1 MNVDQDSLFE
11 DMEYKEI
18 LVKEVK
24 ITSNLE
30 KMFKEVKHNIKI
42 KKIDETKITL
52 RNIGQVV
59 SKNETELKNVEQ
71 HHRDIDAEENN
82 VLKTLDDIKNNI
94 KSFEKLTRNK
104 FKKVV
109 ESEINAILEDLS
121 AIKVSKILN
130 LQGIYD
136 YCVQDEII

>member
-1 MNVDQDSLFE
+1 MTIFS
-11 DMEYKEI
+11 M
-18 LVKEVK
+18 
-24 ITSNLE
+24 
-30 KMFKEVKHNIKI
+30 
-42 KKIDETKITL
+42 
-52 RNIGQVV
+52 
-59 SKNETELKNVEQ
+59 
-71 HHRDIDAEENN
+71 EENN

-136 YCVQDEII
+136 YSVQDEII

>member
-1 MNVDQDSLFE
+1 M
-11 DMEYKEI
+11 I
-18 LVKEVK
+18 L
-24 ITSNLE
+24 
-30 KMFKEVKHNIKI
+30 
-42 KKIDETKITL
+42 KITL
-52 RNIGQVV
+52 
-59 SKNETELKNVEQ
+59 S
-71 HHRDIDAEENN
+71 
-82 VLKTLDDIKNNI
+82 I

-136 YCVQDEII
+136 YSVQDEII

>member
-1 MNVDQDSLFE
+1 M
-11 DMEYKEI
+11 
-18 LVKEVK
+18 
-24 ITSNLE
+24 
-30 KMFKEVKHNIKI
+30 
-42 KKIDETKITL
+42 
-52 RNIGQVV
+52 
-59 SKNETELKNVEQ
+59 
-71 HHRDIDAEENN
+71 
-82 VLKTLDDIKNNI
+82 DDIKNNI

-136 YCVQDEII
+136 YSVQDEII

>member
-1 MNVDQDSLFE
+1 M
-11 DMEYKEI
+11 
-18 LVKEVK
+18 
-24 ITSNLE
+24 
-30 KMFKEVKHNIKI
+30 
-42 KKIDETKITL
+42 
-52 RNIGQVV
+52 
-59 SKNETELKNVEQ
+59 
-71 HHRDIDAEENN
+71 
-82 VLKTLDDIKNNI
+82 LKTLDDIKNNI

-136 YCVQDEII
+136 YSVQDEII

>member
-1 MNVDQDSLFE
+1 MKQ
-11 DMEYKEI
+11 
-18 LVKEVK
+18 
-24 ITSNLE
+24 
-30 KMFKEVKHNIKI
+30 
-42 KKIDETKITL
+42 
-52 RNIGQVV
+52 
-59 SKNETELKNVEQ
+59 LKNVEQ

-136 YCVQDEII
+136 YSVQDEII

>member
-1 MNVDQDSLFE
+1 MKQ
-11 DMEYKEI
+11 
-18 LVKEVK
+18 
-24 ITSNLE
+24 
-30 KMFKEVKHNIKI
+30 
-42 KKIDETKITL
+42 
-52 RNIGQVV
+52 
-59 SKNETELKNVEQ
+59 
-71 HHRDIDAEENN
+71 NN

-136 YCVQDEII
+136 YSVQDEII